1 MYLDHNATT
10 PPAREVLE
18 AMLIFDP
25 LNPSSIHSYG
35 RKARAIME
43 ETRNK
48 IIKLFQVPKGFRVI
62 FTGSATEANNLILN
76 SFDKIYA
83 SATEHPSILGGKITN
98 LIPVTRQGLVDL
110 QEIAADSLYTIM
122 LANNETGVI
131 NPIKK
136 IAGKVRDGKA
146 FLHVDAVQGP
156 GKIPL
161 DLSDLGADS
170 YAISSHK
177 LGGPVGVGLLIYN
190 QETIALKPLM
200 KGGGQEYGLRP
211 GTENI
216 LAIRG
221 LSVALDLLEAR
232 LQKNQ
237 ANQKLRDQ
245 LELEIKK
252 IAPEVIIFGEGAPR
266 LPNTLSIT
274 MPGIKS
280 EVQVAF
286 FDSQGLAL
294 SAGAACSA
302 GRVEK
307 PLVQLAMGYSYEEA
321 STSLR
326 ISLGPNNQ
334 KEEMKFFLANW
345 QELYKKT
352 RNHE

>member
-18 AMLIFDP
+18 AIFLAEP

-35 RKARAIME
+35 RRARAIME
-43 ETRNK
+43 EARNK
-48 IIKLFQVPKGFRVI
+48 IIKLFKVPKGFRVI
-62 FTGSATEANNLILN
+62 FTNSATEANNLIMN
-76 SFDKIYA
+76 SFDEVYA
-83 SATEHPSILGGKITN
+83 SATEHPSILGGKIKS
-98 LIPVTRQGLVDL
+98 LIPVTREGLVTL
-110 QEIAADSLYTIM
+110 QEISEGSLYAIM

-131 NPIKK
+131 NPIKE
-136 IAGKVRDGKA
+136 IAGKIQANKA

-161 DLSDLGADS
+161 DLSELSADS
-170 YAISSHK
+170 YSISAHK
-177 LGGPVGVGLLIYN
+177 LGGVVGVGLLIYN
-190 QETIALKPLM
+190 QDKIPLKPIM

-216 LAIRG
+216 PAIRG

-237 ANQKLRDQ
+237 ENQKFRDQ
-245 LELEIKK
+245 LELEIKA
-252 IAPEVIIFGEGAPR
+252 IAPEAIIFGEGSPR

-274 MPGIKS
+274 MPGVKS

-286 FDSQGLAL
+286 FDSHGLAV

-307 PLVQLAMGYSYEEA
+307 PSVQLAMGYSYEEA
-321 STSLR
+321 TTSLR
-326 ISLGPNNQ
+326 ISLGPNN
-334 KEEMKFFLANW
+334 KEEEIKFFFTKW

-352 RNHE
+352 RNHD